1 MKQDNGIGKKMFEYI
16 NKAKNEEI
24 NVFVSKKDD
33 DEEEYENEVINERSF
48 MSTHRLKEYQKNKK
62 TKIFKSRL
70 MIHLICLSKFGII

>member
-1 MKQDNGIGKKMFEYI
+1 MFEYI

-48 MSTHRLKEYQKNKK
+48 MSTHWLKEYQKNKK
-62 TKIFKSRL
+62 AKIFKS
-70 MIHLICLSKFGII
+70 

>member
-1 MKQDNGIGKKMFEYI
+1 MELEKKMFEYI

-62 TKIFKSRL
+62 AKIFKS
-70 MIHLICLSKFGII
+70 